1 MTGLQITQI
10 KRIFVFK
17 DEMLPDP
24 NPNMTPYEVVDHLSN
39 IYPQLA
45 TAEVDEGELVDGVL
59 TYNIKEVATE
69 KG

>member
-1 MTGLQITQI
+1 
-10 KRIFVFK
+10 
-17 DEMLPDP
+17 MLPDP